1 MADPRR
7 FGRSE
12 RAYTD
17 MADRKMY
24 GQYASPSAVRRSEEN
39 RQLQHIAGVRRDKG
53 DYPRVIGSNKQLW
66 DTMDD
71 PIERLIYNA
80 ETSGAFGFPQ
90 SLSRGIPAAGL
101 SKYYGLIGDPVEK
114 EKQEMIRQGLSF
126 GIDYSDFP
134 LTKSDVASLATL
146 AGQEDSGMYGT
157 DPVADYYG
165 QPTRGKMGRANPF
178 VQELTGTGDIPLYD
192 VRTPESINIGDWGR
206 NWDKRFDD
214 AKSVDDE
221 TRLQY
226 MADQVVPSMR
236 VAQENMRNR
245 KRADIGPVGRRPLTS
260 DEIGENYWNA
270 FPEGN
275 IYDMSP
281 GQDYFGPRN
290 EEYEDFPPWW
300 PDGSYYSR
308 GGIASLRR

>member
-39 RQLQHIAGVRRDKG
+39 RQLQHIAGVHRDKG

-101 SKYYGLIGDPVEK
+101 AKYYGLIGDPEEK
-114 EKQEMIRQGLSF
+114 EKQQR
-126 GIDYSDFP
+126 
-134 LTKSDVASLATL
+134 
-146 AGQEDSGMYGT
+146 
-157 DPVADYYG
+157 
-165 QPTRGKMGRANPF
+165 
-178 VQELTGTGDIPLYD
+178 
-192 VRTPESINIGDWGR
+192 
-206 NWDKRFDD
+206 
-214 AKSVDDE
+214 
-221 TRLQY
+221 
-226 MADQVVPSMR
+226 
-236 VAQENMRNR
+236 
-245 KRADIGPVGRRPLTS
+245 
-260 DEIGENYWNA
+260 
-270 FPEGN
+270 
-275 IYDMSP
+275 
-281 GQDYFGPRN
+281 
-290 EEYEDFPPWW
+290 
-300 PDGSYYSR
+300 
-308 GGIASLRR
+308 